1 MADYSFLPRSLK
13 LFPTAEE
20 AEAALEA
27 RFVPDTV
34 EKAKSLWESAEEN
47 NGVLGLPSIP
57 EPDWS
62 KWSATPA
69 EQTLSPALPLEPP
82 PWLLPSMNP
91 AMAWIPPTP
100 AVPLPVGQGPVFDM
114 SGQPTSLSSDTAPAQ
129 PTVFY
134 PSGNTE
140 TLALRPKDVVNGLK
154 KGAEVL
160 WENGRFG
167 LKLGSKFLGPIGA
180 LGTIKDVYDFSQWL
194 NKKLPDGTVKA
205 PNTRYDLASNQLLWE
220 QPGGTWTPYPPSTW
234 TA

>member
-1 MADYSFLPRSLK
+1 MADYSFISISPEVS
-13 LFPTAEE
+13 PTTEE
-20 AEAALEA
+20 AEATPEA

-34 EKAKSLWESAEEN
+34 EKAKSLLESAQEN

-57 EPDWS
+57 EPDWT
-62 KWSATPA
+62 KWNPTPA

-100 AVPLPVGQGPVFDM
+100 AEPLPAGQGPVFDM
-114 SGQPTSLSSDTAPAQ
+114 SGQPTSLLGDAAPAQ

-140 TLALRPKDVVNGLK
+140 TLALRPTDVFNGLK
-154 KGAEVL
+154 KGGEIL
-160 WENGRFG
+160 MDNGRFA
-167 LKLGSKFLGPIGA
+167 LKLGAKILGPIGV
-180 LGTIKDVYDFSQWL
+180 LGTIKDVYDFSQWV
-194 NKKLPDGTVKA
+194 NKQIPDGTVKA

-234 TA
+234 TG